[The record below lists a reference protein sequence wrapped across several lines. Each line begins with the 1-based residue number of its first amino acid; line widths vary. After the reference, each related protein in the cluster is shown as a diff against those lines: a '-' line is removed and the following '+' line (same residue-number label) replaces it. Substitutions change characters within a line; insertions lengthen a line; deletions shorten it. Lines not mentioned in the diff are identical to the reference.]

1 MRFGAEP
8 LVPAPGASSVA
19 SRHTAVGMARVV
31 LLALL
36 IAGLI
41 YGALLFSSKPEVSDT
56 SNAVSQT
63 ARQDTP
69 WTRIDPAAQNSP
81 HAIVPD
87 QDLPTA
93 ATPTAPAASVGE
105 PLPNAVEHVRVT
117 SAANIRD
124 GPSATTTLLGVAQAG
139 ATAQV
144 VSRQEE
150 WVQIIDPA
158 SKKTGWIQSSYLET
172 HDQPGVAALSK
183 EEIEAALATSAEAD
197 VLASEPSESFAKPRK
212 SKKQGWKRHRK
223 RGFAFRRLFRRVW

>member
-1 MRFGAEP
+1 VLHPWAQRRPF
-8 LVPAPGASSVA
+8 VCVA

-31 LLALL
+31 VLALL

-41 YGALLFSSKPEVSDT
+41 YGALLFSSKPKVPDT
-56 SNAVSQT
+56 SNAVSQAAMPDT
-63 ARQDTP
+63 A
-69 WTRIDPAAQNSP
+69 WTAIDPAAQDSP

-87 QDLPTA
+87 KPIPTPA
-93 ATPTAPAASVGE
+93 GLAASVPE
-105 PLPNAVEHVRVT
+105 PVPETVEHVRVT

-124 GPSATTTLLGVAQAG
+124 GPSASTTLLGVAQAG

-183 EEIEAALATSAEAD
+183 EEIEAALAMPAEAD
-197 VLASEPSESFAKPRK
+197 VLASEPSDSFAKPRK

-223 RGFAFRRLFRRVW
+223 RGFAFRRIFRGVW

>member
-1 MRFGAEP
+1 
-8 LVPAPGASSVA
+8 
-19 SRHTAVGMARVV
+19 MARVV

-41 YGALLFSSKPEVSDT
+41 YGALLFSSKPKVPDT
-56 SNAVSQT
+56 SSAVSQT
-63 ARQDTP
+63 AVQDTP
-69 WTRIDPAAQNSP
+69 WAGIDPAAQNSP

-87 QDLPTA
+87 EPMPTPA
-93 ATPTAPAASVGE
+93 APAASVPE
-105 PLPNAVEHVRVT
+105 PVPEAVEHVRLI

-124 GPSATTTLLGVAQAG
+124 GPSASTKLLGVAQAG

-172 HDQPGVAALSK
+172 HDQPDVAALSK
-183 EEIEAALATSAEAD
+183 EEIQAALATSAEAD
-197 VLASEPSESFAKPRK
+197 VLASEPSESFTKPRK

>member
-1 MRFGAEP
+1 
-8 LVPAPGASSVA
+8 
-19 SRHTAVGMARVV
+19 MARVV

-41 YGALLFSSKPEVSDT
+41 YGALLFSSKPKVSDP

-63 ARQDTP
+63 AMQDTP
-69 WTRIDPAAQNSP
+69 LTGIDPAAQNSP

-87 QDLPTA
+87 QDISTA
-93 ATPTAPAASVGE
+93 ATPRAPAAAVPE
-105 PLPNAVEHVRVT
+105 NVPEAVEHVRVV

-124 GPSATTTLLGVAQAG
+124 GPSASTTLLGVAQAG

-144 VSRQEE
+144 VSRQDE

-183 EEIEAALATSAEAD
+183 EEVEAALATPAEAD
-197 VLASEPSESFAKPRK
+197 VLSSEPAETFARPHK
-212 SKKQGWKRHRK
+212 SKRQGWKRHRK
-223 RGFAFRRLFRRVW
+223 RGFAFRRIFRGVW

>member
-1 MRFGAEP
+1 VLHPWVQYRT
-8 LVPAPGASSVA
+8 LVHVA

-41 YGALLFSSKPEVSDT
+41 YGALLLSSKPRVPDT
-56 SNAVSQT
+56 PDAVSQT
-63 ARQDTP
+63 AMQDTP
-69 WTRIDPAAQNSP
+69 WTKIDPAAQNSP

-87 QDLPTA
+87 KDASTA
-93 ATPTAPAASVGE
+93 AIPPAPAALVPE
-105 PLPNAVEHVRVT
+105 TVEHVRVT
-117 SAANIRD
+117 TEASIRDRPSAA
-124 GPSATTTLLGVAQAG
+124 ATLLGVAQAG

-158 SKKTGWIQSSYLET
+158 SKKTGWIQSSYLVT

-183 EEIEAALATSAEAD
+183 EEIEAALATPAEAD
-197 VLASEPSESFAKPRK
+197 VLASEPAESLAKPRK

-223 RGFAFRRLFRRVW
+223 RGVAFRRIFRGVW